1 MYTPKT
7 IFIVLIGLVLVL
19 LGSIAAKDNPMGIA
33 TKQTINFTEPTV
45 VAGNLLPAGSYNVT
59 HEMQGQTHI
68 MIFKQIG
75 GIAEAKA
82 TCTLVPLNAKA
93 TRSEQRFKENAKNQR
108 VLVEMT
114 FYGDKATHVIEP

>member
-1 MYTPKT
+1 
-7 IFIVLIGLVLVL
+7 
-19 LGSIAAKDNPMGIA
+19 MGIA

-45 VAGNLLPAGSYNVT
+45 VAGSLLPAGDYNVT

-75 GIAEAKA
+75 GTAEAKA
-82 TCTLVPLNAKA
+82 TCTLVPLDAKA

-114 FYGDKATHVIEP
+114 FYWRQGHTRTRAVAAERSLKYERRPRAAVFV